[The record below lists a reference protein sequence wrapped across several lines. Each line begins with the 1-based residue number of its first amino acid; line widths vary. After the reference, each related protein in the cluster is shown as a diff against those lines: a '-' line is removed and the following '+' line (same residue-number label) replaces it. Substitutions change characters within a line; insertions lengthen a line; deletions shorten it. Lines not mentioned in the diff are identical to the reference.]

1 MCAALSKNFK
11 ARRKR
16 AQHFPKILKLAANV
30 RGAFQ
35 KF

>member
-16 AQHFPKILKLAANV
+16 AQRFPKILRGDANV
-30 RGAFQ
+30 RSAFQ

>member
-11 ARRKR
+11 ARRRR
-16 AQHFPKILKLAANV
+16 AQHFPKILKLAADV
-30 RGAFQ
+30 RSAFQ

>member
-16 AQHFPKILKLAANV
+16 ARRFPKILKHGADV
-30 RGAFQ
+30 RSTFQ